1 MMIQLA
7 SFHSVIDPAA
17 PSGIDLRNVQEFHAI
32 ERMLEPAARDAR
44 VKINTEG
51 PPAIADVDWGAVF
64 DASAELAK
72 TGRDLR
78 LLVIV
83 VRALTN
89 QDGLAGLAAGLAL
102 INETLEQ
109 HWDSVHPLLRER
121 DDPQQAALRRINSL
135 KQLENDDNGLLGD
148 LEMNPVMTLPGL
160 GVITG
165 QNLYDAALSEF
176 DAMNN
181 APSGLNAAEKE
192 KLRSAYEA
200 NRNRVT
206 AACRAV
212 AAEQPDFAATLKKDV
227 ADALDAL
234 GTLQSRFS
242 KKAGLA
248 NGAGIHF
255 PELTNFLKR
264 VQTMMETGMV
274 ETDAAEPETASPAQ
288 KPQAAASTKP
298 TATAAATPG
307 EINSRDDV
315 ERALGQIIAFYERTE
330 PSSPIPH
337 LARRVQRMVHMDF
350 MELMSEIAPSG
361 MKEFRNAAGVQDNKG
376 S

>member
-1 MMIQLA
+1 MQLA
-7 SFHSVIDPAA
+7 SFQSVIDPAA
-17 PSGIDLRNVQEFHAI
+17 PSGIDLRNVHAFHAV
-32 ERMLEPAARDAR
+32 ERMLEPAARSVRQQTDGDGTATSAA
-44 VKINTEG
+44 VVW
-51 PPAIADVDWGAVF
+51 PAVS

-83 VRALTN
+83 ARALTN
-89 QDGLAGLAAGLAL
+89 QDGLAGLATGLTL

-109 HWDSVHPLLRER
+109 HWDSVHPQLRER
-121 DDPQQAALRRINSL
+121 DDPKQAALRRINSL

-148 LEMNPVMTLPGL
+148 LEMNPIMTLPGL

-165 QNLYDAALSEF
+165 QTLCDAALSEF
-176 DAMNN
+176 DAMNS
-181 APSGLNAAEKE
+181 APSGLSAGEKE
-192 KLRSAYEA
+192 KLRSAHET
-200 NRNRVT
+200 NKNRVT

-212 AAEQPDFAATLKKDV
+212 AAEQPDLAAALKKDV
-227 ADALDAL
+227 ADALGAL
-234 GTLQSRFS
+234 GALDSSFS
-242 KKAGLA
+242 ENADLA
-248 NGAGIHF
+248 NGAGIRF
-255 PELTNFLKR
+255 PELTEFLER
-264 VQTMMETGMV
+264 AQTMMETGMV
-274 ETDAAEPETASPAQ
+274 ETEAAKPETAGPSKTPA
-288 KPQAAASTKP
+288 
-298 TATAAATPG
+298 ATASATPKQVTVSVPG

-361 MKEFRNAAGVQDNKG
+361 MKEFRNAAGVQDGK
-376 S
+376 SK